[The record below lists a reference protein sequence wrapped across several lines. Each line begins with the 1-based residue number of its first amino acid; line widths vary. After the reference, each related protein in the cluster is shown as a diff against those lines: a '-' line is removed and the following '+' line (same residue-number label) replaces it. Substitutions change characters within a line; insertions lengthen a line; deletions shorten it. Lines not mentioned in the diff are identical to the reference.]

1 MGRRRHVIPLL
12 ALGAVLTACHSERSL
27 APRSDEPRFSLS
39 PTEGLKGRIAFH
51 SSRDGDFDIYV
62 MNADGS
68 GVTQLT
74 KNAVNEFDPIWSP
87 DGKQIAFGRCLDV
100 CDAVVIN
107 ADGSGERVLF
117 HDGFPRA
124 WSPDGTRMAFSTN
137 GEVYVMNA
145 DGTGVTQLT
154 QGGGFP
160 TAWSPD
166 GRQIAFNS
174 DRDGDNDLYVM
185 NSDGTGITQLTND
198 PASDEGDHAGWSP
211 DGKRFVF
218 SSRRDGG
225 DLDIFLMN
233 SDGSGVTQLTRNFDD
248 DDDPSWSPDGK
259 HIAFHSTRDG
269 GDEDVFV
276 MNADGTG
283 VTQLTF
289 NDGIFDAVP
298 VWTGGHIAT
307 PTTQVHFVANGDFG
321 NASWFEVDP
330 AGGFTSGSISVN
342 RGGPTTDPQ
351 TFLSYSVFQCDPS
364 FFCNTIREG
373 SGLIPNGDLRSGGN
387 SLSLSTNTT
396 GNPNFVVSVG
406 PTGIASA
413 DWRAN
418 GLFTQSSTGTNQIT
432 FPSFTERSQG
442 SLSSAS
448 ANATGNIAGVAL
460 SPTGSGE
467 FGSNHQMT
475 IDITR
480 TNAAG
485 LAATRL
491 GGGVDATA
499 QTQLS
504 SAAGGVPLLTAGAT
518 SATATQVHFVA
529 NGDFGSLSWFTFDPA
544 GGFTFG
550 SLSVSRGGPTTD
562 PQTFVSYFVFQC
574 DQFFVCN
581 AVRDGSGLIPN
592 RDLSGGGNSLSLR
605 TNTTGN
611 PNFNT
616 FAGPTGLVTV
626 NWRANGLFTQSS
638 TGTNEY
644 SFPGFTHRSQG
655 SVTSASANATGGIV
669 DVPISPSGS
678 ANIGTNHQTT
688 IDFIRSPTTGGRGP
702 CVAPPDGL
710 RAWWPGDGDTRDLMG
725 RNPANGNFNVF
736 VMRVTGS
743 GATQLTDV
751 PGYNARPNW
760 SHDGRRITFT
770 ACRVTDS
777 SCEIYVMNADGSGQT
792 KLTDDFSADIMSVW
806 SPDDKR
812 IAFVSDRD
820 GPEHIYVMN
829 ADGSN
834 ATRLTD
840 GGADDVLPTWS
851 PAGTRLA
858 FQTNRDGNN
867 EVYVINADGSNP
879 VNLTQSPAS
888 ETFPA
893 WSPAGDKIAFQS
905 DRAGNGEIYVMN
917 VDGSQPTRLT
927 NNPADDYYPAWSPTG
942 SSIAFATNRD
952 GNYEIYVMSPDG
964 SGLKRVTNNP
974 AWDADPAWATDQLL
988 AIASA
993 QATFAPAKVREG
1005 FSFERAGEGVFAPG
1019 AGIDDLQQLT
1029 IDAWVKHNSLPPG
1042 RVQRYV
1048 SLGNEKAVLRYDGA
1062 AGFAQLHFYMRI
1074 NGELQHIRVDNVL
1087 REGVFH
1093 HVAGSYDGSV
1103 MRLYLDGV
1111 EVGNRAIT
1119 GTVAPGDGLFFSSG
1133 DETLDGVLDEIEI
1146 FDRALDASAVRA
1158 IFEAGAAGQCKNGSG
1173 TRGTLARRADSSG
1186 RPQGL
1191 RKYSRSDGW
1200 TKAGKSPS
1208 S

>member
-1 MGRRRHVIPLL
+1 MGRRRHVMPLL

-225 DLDIFLMN
+225 DLDIFVMN
-233 SDGSGVTQLTRNFDD
+233 PDGSGVTQLTRNFDD

-373 SGLIPNGDLRSGGN
+373 SGLIPNRDLRSGGN

-418 GLFTQSSTGTNQIT
+418 GLFTQSSTGTNQIS

-529 NGDFGSLSWFTFDPA
+529 NGNFGSLSWFTFDPA

-710 RAWWPGDGDTRDLMG
+710 RAWWPGDGDTRDLIG

-806 SPDDKR
+806 SPDDQR

-820 GPEHIYVMN
+820 GPQHIYVMN

-888 ETFPA
+888 EAFPA

-927 NNPADDYYPAWSPTG
+927 NNPADDYYPAWSPSG
-942 SSIAFATNRD
+942 STIAFASNRD
-952 GNYEIYVMSPDG
+952 GNYEIYVMSPAG
-964 SGLKRVTNNP
+964 SALKRVTNNP
-974 AWDADPAWATDQLL
+974 AWDADPAWASDQLL
-988 AIASA
+988 ATATA
-993 QATFAPAKVREG
+993 QARFAPAKVREG
-1005 FSFERAGEGVFAPG
+1005 FSFARAGEGVFAPG

-1074 NGELQHIRVDNVL
+1074 NGELQHIRVDNVP
-1087 REGVFH
+1087 
-1093 HVAGSYDGSV
+1093 
-1103 MRLYLDGV
+1103 
-1111 EVGNRAIT
+1111 

-1186 RPQGL
+1186 RPQGV